1 MSFDTNEIEKISPD
15 YWRNSYF
22 SIAEYYGGCTI
33 NRTRYVLCP
42 DTDYLIREDIW
53 KKEFKDKKVRD
64 RIAKAEKAKWTKLQ
78 QGELL

>member
-1 MSFDTNEIEKISPD
+1 MSFDINEIEKIGPD
-15 YWRNSYF
+15 YWRNSHF
-22 SIAEYYGGCTI
+22 SIAKYSGGLI
-33 NRTRYVLCP
+33 LNGTRYVLCP
-42 DTDYLIREDIW
+42 ATDYLIREDIW